1 MFIAR
6 WSQFSGNLIS
16 EGRIASVTIIT
27 SQRAACAVGEMQSK
41 SVSVTTVTEAIDFPS
56 QDALRTMLRGLRS
69 EALDAKPVV
78 SPAVDAMPAERL

>member
-1 MFIAR
+1 
-6 WSQFSGNLIS
+6 
-16 EGRIASVTIIT
+16 
-27 SQRAACAVGEMQSK
+27 MQSK

-56 QDALRTMLRGLRS
+56 QDALRSMLRGLRS